1 MYKVFFNDR
10 TVFFGDDFS
19 RAFKRNKGL
28 FYKFDNFQELY
39 DLIELF
45 SSLKQIRN
53 LYIFHT
59 DMLSLIEEF
68 KACFTNVNAAGGLV
82 FNEQGEFLV
91 IRRRERWDL
100 PKGKMEKGETFEQTA
115 LREVEEETGLPGLVT
130 VTPLMSTYHVYPLGN
145 ERMLKKT
152 RWFEMKYNGD
162 VLPVLQEEE
171 DITDYRWAKPGFTD
185 FIRTD
190 TYSSIL
196 DVLYFREVL

>member
-19 RAFKRNKGL
+19 KAFKRNKGL
-28 FYKFDNFQELY
+28 FYKFNNFQELY

-45 SSLKQIRN
+45 SSLKQIRS

-59 DMLSLIEEF
+59 DMLLLIEEF
-68 KACFTNVNAAGGLV
+68 KACFTIVEAAGGLV
-82 FNEQGEFLV
+82 FNEEGEFLV

-100 PKGKMEKGETFEQTA
+100 PKGKLETGENFEQAA
-115 LREVEEETGLPGLVT
+115 LREVEEETGLPGLIP
-130 VTPLMSTYHVYPLGN
+130 VTPLLSTYHVYPLGK
-145 ERMLKKT
+145 ERILKKT
-152 RWFEMKYNGD
+152 RWFEMKYSGNA
-162 VLPVLQEEE
+162 VPELQESEE
-171 DITDYRWAKPGFTD
+171 ITDYRWVRPGFTD